1 MLCLDWLFADGKNF
15 IALSTILSKMP
26 VKFYSSKF
34 VMKLLDHFWDEAQS
48 MMIWHKLLPY
58 IALVV
63 LAIIYFHHSL
73 SQEAEE
79 LRAADAG
86 WLTSRIIEKVIG
98 ISALPFLALS
108 IRVEFKQMMSQ
119 EQKLDYFK
127 EFFNWIDIS
136 GMLLTLAILF
146 LTLLEIEWLSF
157 GSLRLMA
164 SLATWSLLI
173 KAYDWMRLF
182 DSTSFFILL
191 IENTLGDIKAF
202 MVLLSIA
209 LLTFGLPLS
218 MLDMDRSEEGQL
230 I

>member
-1 MLCLDWLFADGKNF
+1 
-15 IALSTILSKMP
+15 
-26 VKFYSSKF
+26 
-34 VMKLLDHFWDEAQS
+34 
-48 MMIWHKLLPY
+48 
-58 IALVV
+58 
-63 LAIIYFHHSL
+63 
-73 SQEAEE
+73 
-79 LRAADAG
+79 
-86 WLTSRIIEKVIG
+86 
-98 ISALPFLALS
+98 
-108 IRVEFKQMMSQ
+108 MMSQ

-164 SLATWSLLI
+164 ALATWSLLI

-182 DSTSFFILL
+182 DSTAFFILL

-218 MLDMDRSEEGQL
+218 MLDMDRSGEGQL